1 MSDLV
6 KKLKDLWAYRK
17 QTRKGPWW
25 YMVFIMVFII
35 YFISGATLN
44 PYFRNNN
51 FDFFI
56 VFLSYNILFLPTH
69 ILSIFLTIREWKEIE
84 LFSASYLSIGIIIF
98 SLFISLELSVD
109 SGVSPFFNR
118 QVGFIFMFL
127 FMILYFISPY
137 YLLTDNIKRIPRKDK
152 KKRGIK

>member
-25 YMVFIMVFII
+25 YMIFIMVFII
-35 YFISGATLN
+35 YFIGSTILN

-56 VFLSYNILFLPTH
+56 VFLSYNVLFLPTY
-69 ILSIFLTIREWKEIE
+69 ILTIFQTIREWKEME
-84 LFSASYLSIGIIIF
+84 LFSAGYKTIGIIIF
-98 SLFISLELSVD
+98 SLFVSLEVSFG
-109 SGVSPFFNR
+109 SRVSPVFNR
-118 QVGFIFMFL
+118 VVGFILMLL
-127 FMILYFISPY
+127 FIILHLISPY
-137 YLLTDNIKRIPRKDK
+137 YLLTDNSKRIPSKEKKD
-152 KKRGIK
+152 IK